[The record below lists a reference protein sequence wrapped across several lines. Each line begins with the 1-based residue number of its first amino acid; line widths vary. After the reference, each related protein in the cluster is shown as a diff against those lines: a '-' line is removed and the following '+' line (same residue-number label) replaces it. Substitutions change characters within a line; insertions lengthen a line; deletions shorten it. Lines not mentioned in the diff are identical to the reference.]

1 MVGWVS
7 FFNPTYH
14 AKFIR
19 INMLESKN
27 SDREINKQTVI
38 ESLKTVSGYLED
50 LATGRIYKENDEV
63 VQSIQKWGIENSL
76 VIYYSLR
83 LRVVP
88 ESTDKSRRPSNTA
101 LATTNKILRKI
112 GYDPIRI
119 QERDGERRIGFY
131 RVKNANDKHV
141 LNIYE
146 FLITKFE
153 KSIATNAKR
162 RKYYN
167 QESRRV
173 RGKVPKIPKVS
184 KDKPQDVYI
193 IQCPETLRIKI
204 GISNNPHRRL
214 AQIQT
219 NYPCPLSIVRIIT
232 TENARRLEASLHEL
246 LDEFRL
252 QGEWFDAMAINEIPL
267 EVDNL

>member
-1 MVGWVS
+1 
-7 FFNPTYH
+7 
-14 AKFIR
+14 
-19 INMLESKN
+19 MLESKN
-27 SDREINKQTVI
+27 SDGELNKQTVI

-50 LATGRIYKENDEV
+50 LATGRIYKEKDEI

-83 LRVVP
+83 LQVVP
-88 ESTDKSRRPSNTA
+88 ESTDKSGSPSNTA

-112 GYDPIRI
+112 GYDLIRI
-119 QERDGERRIGFY
+119 QERDGKRRIGFY

-153 KSIATNAKR
+153 KSIITDAR
-162 RKYYN
+162 RKKYYN
-167 QESRRV
+167 QEPRRA
-173 RGKVPKIPKVS
+173 RGKVPKIPKVP

-204 GISNNPHRRL
+204 GISNNPDRRL

-219 NYPCPLSIVRIIT
+219 HYPGPLSIVRIIT

-246 LDEFRL
+246 LHEFRL
-252 QGEWFDAMAINEIPL
+252 HGEWFDGRAMNEIPI
-267 EVDNL
+267 EDSRT